1 MLAAKFD
8 FHIITRAMTKITEDE
23 NFIKK
28 LNQALSSSPAGMLE
42 FLSALNIFLSIT
54 ASLGNVLILV
64 ALHKVSCIHPP
75 TKLFFR
81 CLALADLGV
90 GLIAQP
96 LHATKIMSPLIKMD
110 VYYVFYALRVRRIL
124 SWCLG
129 GVSILT
135 STAISVDR
143 LLALLLGLTYRQ
155 VVTLRRVRVVTFC
168 IWLITASH
176 GTIGT
181 WRRDIMFT
189 FACAMLIFSLV
200 TSIFCYTMIHLKLR
214 HQQAQVQ
221 NHVLQGQVSGG
232 GTPLNIAKYKKS
244 VSSILWVQLTLI
256 ACYVPWGI
264 VVVLY
269 AIGIEYD
276 MALIVT
282 ETLVYL
288 NSTLNPF
295 LYCWKIREV
304 KEAVKDTIRQLD
316 CFLNN

>member
-1 MLAAKFD
+1 
-8 FHIITRAMTKITEDE
+8 
-23 NFIKK
+23 
-28 LNQALSSSPAGMLE
+28 
-42 FLSALNIFLSIT
+42 
-54 ASLGNVLILV
+54 
-64 ALHKVSCIHPP
+64 
-75 TKLFFR
+75 
-81 CLALADLGV
+81 
-90 GLIAQP
+90 
-96 LHATKIMSPLIKMD
+96 
-110 VYYVFYALRVRRIL
+110 
-124 SWCLG
+124 
-129 GVSILT
+129 
-135 STAISVDR
+135 
-143 LLALLLGLTYRQ
+143 
-155 VVTLRRVRVVTFC
+155 
-168 IWLITASH
+168 
-176 GTIGT
+176 
-181 WRRDIMFT
+181 
-189 FACAMLIFSLV
+189 
-200 TSIFCYTMIHLKLR
+200 MIHLKLR

-221 NHVLQGQVSGG
+221 NHVLQGQVNGG

-304 KEAVKDTIRQLD
+304 RGAVKDTIRQLD

>member
-1 MLAAKFD
+1 MTN
-8 FHIITRAMTKITEDE
+8 ITDDE
-23 NFIKK
+23 NFVRK
-28 LNQALSSSPAGMLE
+28 LNQALSSSPTGMLE
-42 FLSALNIFLSIT
+42 FLSALNIFLSIA
-54 ASLGNVLILV
+54 ASLGNVLILI
-64 ALHKVSCIHPP
+64 ALHKVSSIHPP

-96 LHATKIMSPLIKMD
+96 LHATKIMSPLIKMN
-110 VYYVFYALRVRRIL
+110 VHYVFYALRVRRIL

-155 VVTLRRVRVVTFC
+155 VVTLRRVRVVIIC

-200 TSIFCYTMIHLKLR
+200 NSIFCYTMIHFKLR
-214 HQQAQVQ
+214 HQQAQVL
-221 NHVLQGQVSGG
+221 VLQGQVNGG
-232 GTPLNIAKYKKS
+232 GTPLNIARYKKS
-244 VSSILWVQLTLI
+244 VSSSLCVQLTLI

-269 AIGIEYD
+269 AIGLEYD

-304 KEAVKDTIRQLD
+304 KEAAKDTIRQLD
-316 CFLNN
+316 CVLND